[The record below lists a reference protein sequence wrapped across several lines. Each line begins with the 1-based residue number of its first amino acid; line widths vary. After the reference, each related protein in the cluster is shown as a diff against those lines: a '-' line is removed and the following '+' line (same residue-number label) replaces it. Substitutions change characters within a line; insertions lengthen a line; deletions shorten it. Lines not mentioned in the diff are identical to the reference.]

1 MSYSYFSKDFY
12 LAPWSFKKNI
22 LNSYFCC
29 FHSSSSREGAAKD
42 TDSISSGSDDS
53 GHVKNI
59 DDKIKTS
66 TNSSTSATLKN
77 VEMRD
82 VTNKMPIANTSTIKK
97 PPRKSRLPE
106 PVTHFAQTTNRHSYA
121 GQASMETNEFM
132 QEESFQSPT
141 RRYKKNTEVIQ
152 VRIHFRGNKSKQR
165 SSLPLNVFFS
175 FASFSL
181 LLFYSSNFDLHSWK
195 CFDIL
200 LMISH

>member
-29 FHSSSSREGAAKD
+29 LHSSSSREGAAKD

-77 VEMRD
+77 VETRD
-82 VTNKMPIANTSTIKK
+82 VTSKMPTANTSTIKK

-121 GQASMETNEFM
+121 GQASTETNEFM

-152 VRIHFRGNKSKQR
+152 VRINFRGNKSKQR
-165 SSLPLNVFFS
+165 SSLPLNVFFFCLFFS
-175 FASFSL
+175 FTV
-181 LLFYSSNFDLHSWK
+181 LF
-195 CFDIL
+195 I
-200 LMISH
+200 